1 MMNEQVKRLKVL
13 ASEQQRLIKELERE
27 NQRLKTLTSTLS
39 NRIQDLENTNLMIDS
54 EISEKPIDFDIIPG
68 SDPNKH

>member
-1 MMNEQVKRLKVL
+1 MNEQVKRLKAL
-13 ASEQQRLIKELERE
+13 ASEQQGLIRELERE
-27 NQRLKTLTSTLS
+27 NLRLKTLTKTLG

-54 EISEKPIDFDIIPG
+54 EITDKPIDFDTIPG